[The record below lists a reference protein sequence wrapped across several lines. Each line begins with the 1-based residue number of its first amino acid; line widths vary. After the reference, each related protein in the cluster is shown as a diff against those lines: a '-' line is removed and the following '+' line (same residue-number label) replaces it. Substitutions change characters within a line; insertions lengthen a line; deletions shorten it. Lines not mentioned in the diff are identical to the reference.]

1 MTGASGKEAEM
12 KGKVVLVTGGSRG
25 IGRAVVLDLAARG
38 ADVVFTWVRGGEQAA
53 AVVEQA
59 RADGLSVTA
68 SQCDS
73 RDREAVER
81 TVEGL
86 VRERGRLDGLVL
98 NAGITR
104 DQYLLLMTEEEFSEV
119 IETNLLGAFRFA
131 KAACRPMLTARSGA
145 IVTVS
150 SIAAAFGVA
159 GQTNYCASK
168 GGLDAFTRALAAE
181 LAPKGVRVNAVL
193 PGFIETDMTAR
204 MPRQVKLAGKE
215 RILLKRF
222 GAPAEVAAV
231 VAFLLSDAAAYVVG
245 QSIVVDGGLTTTVA

>member
-1 MTGASGKEAEM
+1 M
-12 KGKVVLVTGGSRG
+12 KDRTVLVTGGSRG

-38 ADVVFTWVRGGEQAA
+38 AHVVFTWVKGEEQAG
-53 AVVEQA
+53 AVEEQA
-59 RADGLSVTA
+59 RGAGLSVA
-68 SQCDS
+68 AVRCDS

-81 TVEGL
+81 TVEEL
-86 VRERGRLDGLVL
+86 VRERGRIDGLVL

-104 DQYLLLMTEEEFSEV
+104 DQYLMLMTEEEFVEV
-119 IETNLLGAFRFA
+119 VETNLLGAFRFA

-150 SIAAAFGVA
+150 SIAASFGVA

-168 GGLDAFTRALAAE
+168 GGLDALTRALAAE
-181 LAPKGVRVNAVL
+181 LSPKGVRVNAVL
-193 PGFIETDMTAR
+193 PGFIETEMTAKL
-204 MPRQVKLAGKE
+204 PRQVKLAGKE

-222 GAPAEVAAV
+222 GRPEEVAAV
-231 VAFLLSDAAAYVVG
+231 VAFLLSDAASYVVG